1 GERETNRGRGER
13 KRTRWGGWQRKPSFL
28 ASSEGLFF
36 VETLRPNSPILPKTL
51 PRLGV
56 CFPALREKVL
66 EKFNH
71 TVDRQNLKHICR
83 QMGGCCCSSRRAE
96 LNRGGAGYQ
105 HCPCAP
111 VEQDPFS
118 LRRRFSAVSTDALVD
133 THLEASESEIFQ
145 APPPPSLRF
154 PNTLQDDLHPS
165 GNTVGRHMLEDQS
178 GRVAVTVADEDL
190 KAEIKS
196 LDQCFAESPK
206 FSGEKNSKLNEP
218 ISVEKDE
225 EDVCPTCLEEYD
237 KENPK
242 IITNCGH
249 HFHLSCILEWMERS
263 DNCAV
268 CSQPMMFKEQ
278 ANL

>member
-1 GERETNRGRGER
+1 MTMKVELTVGQMSAARSHCAGERETNRGRRER

-51 PRLGV
+51 PRSGV
-56 CFPALREKVL
+56 CFPALREK
-66 EKFNH
+66 
-71 TVDRQNLKHICR
+71 
-83 QMGGCCCSSRRAE
+83 
-96 LNRGGAGYQ
+96 
-105 HCPCAP
+105 CPCAP

-178 GRVAVTVADEDL
+178 GRDALTVADEDL